1 MTIPKAK
8 SSEWH
13 EARRRY
19 IGGSDANIIMN
30 GTDEQRHQLW
40 LVKTGKAQPDD
51 LDDVFQVQ
59 LGTFTEPF
67 NLAWFAKKTG
77 LTLIESA
84 PVVASQYEWMR
95 CQADGLTV
103 DAIVECKHT
112 NERSSTDDVVKRY
125 QPQLQHAMFCYGRP
139 RAFLSVIKGN
149 TYDYAEVDFDPVYAD
164 ALIAAEKDFWDCVVF
179 QLPPG
184 GAPVVA
190 PPEPFRVVDM
200 TGHNEWAAAAADWF
214 ANAAANKTFDR
225 AANTLRSLVP
235 GDAKS
240 ASGHGV
246 VLKRDKRGALRI
258 SEVK

>member
-19 IGGSDANIIMN
+19 IGGSDANIIMT
-30 GTDEQRHQLW
+30 GTDEQRNQLW

-51 LDDVFQVQ
+51 LEDVFQVQ
-59 LGTFTEPF
+59 LGTFTEAF
-67 NLAWFAKKTG
+67 NLAWFVKKSG
-77 LTLIESA
+77 VTLVQNA
-84 PVVASQYEWMR
+84 PSVASQYDWMR
-95 CQADGLTV
+95 CQPDGLTA
-103 DAIVECKHT
+103 DAIIECKHT
-112 NERSSTDDVVKRY
+112 NERLSTNDVIARY
-125 QPQLQHAMFCYGRP
+125 QAQLHHNMICTGRTK
-139 RAFLSVIKGN
+139 AFLSVIKGN
-149 TYDYAEVDFDPVYAD
+149 TYDYAEVEFDSAYAD
-164 ALIAAEKDFWDCVVF
+164 ALIAAERDFWDACVF

-184 GAPVVA
+184 GAPAVA

-200 TGHNEWAAAAADWF
+200 TGSNEWAAAAADWF
-214 ANAAANKTFDR
+214 SHFAGNAAFNR

-240 ASGHGV
+240 ASGHGI